1 MDQWTVPESIGQN
14 LSEQMQQHKR
24 FNPNMC
30 WSIMVTFILDNVKG
44 IKETVMDYILY
55 PIYLADW
62 KINANARGVQL
73 AHYNEIR
80 EASSCPSD
88 IGETK
93 ESCVRKTAKS
103 SSCSSRTTLHAD
115 RIATL

>member
-1 MDQWTVPESIGQN
+1 
-14 LSEQMQQHKR
+14 
-24 FNPNMC
+24 
-30 WSIMVTFILDNVKG
+30 MVNFRLDNVKG
-44 IKETVMDYILY
+44 IEERVMDYILY

-80 EASSCPSD
+80 EASSCPSH
-88 IGETK
+88 IEETK
-93 ESCVRKTAKS
+93 ETCARKTAKS